1 MSIQENLVLALMVLG
16 VFCFPALGQ
25 TAGMDWVN
33 KGNDLYA
40 QGNYTAAIKAYD
52 KAVEMQNGENAT
64 AAYLMKVEAF
74 LRGAASNKSYTMTV
88 QEYLNLSKNDTNW
101 VIVDVRGPQEYSNG
115 HIKGAMNI
123 PSTRLIADMKRI
135 PVAKKVAV
143 YCATNKRSPYAV
155 MALRIFD
162 DRDAWILLDGVSAWK
177 AAGQPVESGPP

>member
-1 MSIQENLVLALMVLG
+1 MSIQENLVLALMVLA
-16 VFCFPALGQ
+16 VVCIPALGQ

-33 KGNDLYA
+33 KGNDFYA

-74 LRGAASNKSYTMTV
+74 LRGVTSNKSYTMTV

-101 VIVDVRGPQEYSNG
+101 LIVDVRGPQEYRDG

-135 PVAKKVAV
+135 PVAKVAV

-162 DRDAWILLDGVSAWK
+162 DRDAWILLDG
-177 AAGQPVESGPP
+177 QPVESGPP